1 MKELFDAIQNSR
13 HKKLI
18 ILLLIVFILA
28 VNLIEPLHILSGDA
42 NVVSGLEFFRGIAI
56 IGTLFASI
64 CIFGLQSSNQP
75 NHNNKYGCIVWLFQ
89 LSLTIYSPFLLQ
101 DIFGHFTDKILW
113 SETFDEISE
122 VREKK
127 ERVWYHR
134 ATKNYQYYLYVNSR
148 ITNNQLSLTSK
159 GIYDSISK
167 HDTIIINISKRNHN
181 MWRVKK
187 IHPTAV
193 EVKELYIR
201 QKLMNRGTPP
211 IIAYDEYSV
220 KNMDSLL
227 FDSHCQVGT
236 VYAKADDE
244 HYRHIVKVG
253 VDSLHTTTHEFIGRA
268 TVYQRLNIGDK
279 VILQVSDSLPEI
291 NRVINWQPTEA
302 EIMQYQQPQPFD
314 EKMIVKDY
322 SRCTKEF
329 EIENLHKSHKRI
341 GIIYDKYED
350 DYVGAY
356 LEVGIDEKHTRTH
369 LFHTYN
375 ESEMKIYNEA
385 SIGDT
390 VLVRVSDALPQLNRV
405 LNWQPTPE
413 EKKKYKTPVRLMELA
428 D

>member
-28 VNLIEPLHILSGDA
+28 VNLIEPWIILNKGYFGDGFLIISTL
-42 NVVSGLEFFRGIAI
+42 VGLVTVFCVIFILLLIVKDNFF
-56 IGTLFASI
+56 
-64 CIFGLQSSNQP
+64 
-75 NHNNKYGCIVWLFQ
+75 GCIILCCLPIIALFVSRN
-89 LSLTIYSPFLLQ
+89 LSVPIYK
-101 DIFGHFTDKILW
+101 IAKKILW
-113 SETFDEISE
+113 AETYAEVTEVKIKKQKKWHFKHHSEDL
-122 VREKK
+122 
-127 ERVWYHR
+127 
-134 ATKNYQYYLYVNSR
+134 YYLYVNSKTTCNKP
-148 ITNNQLSLTSK
+148 IVIDK
-159 GIYDSISK
+159 DIYDSINK
-167 HDTIIINISKRNHN
+167 GDTIIINISKRNHN

-201 QKLMNRGTPP
+201 QKLMNRRTPP
-211 IIAYDEYSV
+211 IIAYDEYLV

-322 SRCTKEF
+322 SHCTKEF

-385 SIGDT
+385 SVGDT

>member
-28 VNLIEPLHILSGDA
+28 VNLIEPWFILNKGYFGDGFLIISTL
-42 NVVSGLEFFRGIAI
+42 VGLVTVFCVIFILLLIVKDNFF
-56 IGTLFASI
+56 
-64 CIFGLQSSNQP
+64 
-75 NHNNKYGCIVWLFQ
+75 GCIILCCLPIIALFVSRN
-89 LSLTIYSPFLLQ
+89 LSVPINK
-101 DIFGHFTDKILW
+101 IAKKILW
-113 SETFDEISE
+113 AETYAEVTEVKIKKQKKWHFKHHSEDL
-122 VREKK
+122 
-127 ERVWYHR
+127 
-134 ATKNYQYYLYVNSR
+134 YYLYVK
-148 ITNNQLSLTSK
+148 SK
-159 GIYDSISK
+159 TTCNKPIVIGKDIYDSINK
-167 HDTIIINISKRNHN
+167 GDTIIINISKRNNN

-211 IIAYDEYSV
+211 IIAYDEYLV

-268 TVYQRLNIGDK
+268 MVYQRLNIGDK

-322 SRCTKEF
+322 SHCTKEF

-341 GIIYDKYED
+341 GIIYDKYEE

-385 SIGDT
+385 SVGDT

-413 EKKKYKTPVRLMELA
+413 EKKKYKAPVRLMELA

>member
-28 VNLIEPLHILSGDA
+28 VNLIEPWFILNKGYFGDGFLIISTL
-42 NVVSGLEFFRGIAI
+42 VGLVTVF
-56 IGTLFASI
+56 
-64 CIFGLQSSNQP
+64 CVIFILLLIVKDNFL
-75 NHNNKYGCIVWLFQ
+75 GCIILCCLPIIALFVSRN
-89 LSLTIYSPFLLQ
+89 LSVPINK
-101 DIFGHFTDKILW
+101 IAKKILW
-113 SETFDEISE
+113 AETYAE
-122 VREKK
+122 VTEVKIKEKK
-127 ERVWYHR
+127 GWHFKHHSEDL
-134 ATKNYQYYLYVNSR
+134 YYLYVNSK
-148 ITNNQLSLTSK
+148 TTCNQPIVIGK
-159 GIYDSISK
+159 DIYDSINK
-167 HDTIIINISKRNHN
+167 GDTIIINISKRNN
-181 MWRVKK
+181 NIWRTRDL
-187 IHPTAV
+187 HPASE

-211 IIAYDEYSV
+211 IIAYDEYLV

-227 FDSHCQVGT
+227 FNSHCQVGT

-279 VILQVSDSLPEI
+279 VILQVSDTLPEI

-302 EIMQYQQPQPFD
+302 EIMQYQHSQPFN

-341 GIIYDKYED
+341 GIIFDKYED

-356 LEVGIDEKHTRTH
+356 LEVGIDDKHTRAH
-369 LFHTYN
+369 LFHTYDKKA
-375 ESEMKIYNEA
+375 MDIYNGA
-385 SIGDT
+385 SVGDT

-413 EKKKYKTPVRLMELA
+413 EKEKYKTPVKLIE
-428 D
+428 

>member
-28 VNLIEPLHILSGDA
+28 VNLIEPWFILNKGYFGEDFLILSTL
-42 NVVSGLEFFRGIAI
+42 VGLVTVFCVIFILLLIVKDNFF
-56 IGTLFASI
+56 
-64 CIFGLQSSNQP
+64 
-75 NHNNKYGCIVWLFQ
+75 GCIILCCLPIIALFVSRN
-89 LSLTIYSPFLLQ
+89 LSVPINK
-101 DIFGHFTDKILW
+101 IAKKILW
-113 SETFDEISE
+113 AETYAEVTEVKMKKQKKWRFKHHSED
-122 VREKK
+122 V
-127 ERVWYHR
+127 
-134 ATKNYQYYLYVNSR
+134 YYLYVNSKATCNKP
-148 ITNNQLSLTSK
+148 IVIGK
-159 GIYDSISK
+159 DIYDSINK
-167 HDTIIINISKRNHN
+167 GDTIIINISKRNHN
-181 MWRVKK
+181 IWRTRDL
-187 IHPTAV
+187 HPASE

-385 SIGDT
+385 SVGDT

-413 EKKKYKTPVRLMELA
+413 EKKKYKTPVRLMELL

>member
-28 VNLIEPLHILSGDA
+28 VNLIEPWIILNKGYFGDGFLIISTL
-42 NVVSGLEFFRGIAI
+42 VGLVTVFCVIFILLLIVKDNFF
-56 IGTLFASI
+56 
-64 CIFGLQSSNQP
+64 
-75 NHNNKYGCIVWLFQ
+75 GCIILCCLPIIALFVSRN
-89 LSLTIYSPFLLQ
+89 LSVPIYK
-101 DIFGHFTDKILW
+101 IAKKILW
-113 SETFDEISE
+113 AETYAEVTEVKIKKQKKWHFKHHSEDL
-122 VREKK
+122 
-127 ERVWYHR
+127 
-134 ATKNYQYYLYVNSR
+134 YYLYVNSKTTCNKP
-148 ITNNQLSLTSK
+148 IVIDK
-159 GIYDSISK
+159 DIYDSINK
-167 HDTIIINISKRNHN
+167 GDTIIINISKRNHN
-181 MWRVKK
+181 MRRVKK

-291 NRVINWQPTEA
+291 NRVITWQPTEA

-385 SIGDT
+385 SVGDT
-390 VLVRVSDALPQLNRV
+390 VLVRVSDALPQLNKV

>member
-28 VNLIEPLHILSGDA
+28 VNLIEPWIILNKGYFGDGFLIISTL
-42 NVVSGLEFFRGIAI
+42 VGLVTVFCVIFILLLIVKDNFF
-56 IGTLFASI
+56 
-64 CIFGLQSSNQP
+64 
-75 NHNNKYGCIVWLFQ
+75 GCIILCCLPIIALFVSRN
-89 LSLTIYSPFLLQ
+89 LSVPIYK
-101 DIFGHFTDKILW
+101 IAKKILW
-113 SETFDEISE
+113 AETYAEVTEVKIKKQKKWHFKHHSEDL
-122 VREKK
+122 
-127 ERVWYHR
+127 
-134 ATKNYQYYLYVNSR
+134 YYLYVNSKTTCNKP
-148 ITNNQLSLTSK
+148 IVIDK
-159 GIYDSISK
+159 DIYDSINK
-167 HDTIIINISKRNHN
+167 GDTIIINISKRNHN
-181 MWRVKK
+181 MRRVKK

-291 NRVINWQPTEA
+291 NRVITWQPTEA

-385 SIGDT
+385 SVGDT
-390 VLVRVSDALPQLNRV
+390 VLVRVSDALPQLNKV

-413 EKKKYKTPVRLMELA
+413 EKKKYKDPVRLMELA